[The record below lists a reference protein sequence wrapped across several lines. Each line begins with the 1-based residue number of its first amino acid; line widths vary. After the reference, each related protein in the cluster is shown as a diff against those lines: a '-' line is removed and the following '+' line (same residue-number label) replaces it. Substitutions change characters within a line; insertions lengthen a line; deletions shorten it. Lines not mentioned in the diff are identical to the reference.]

1 MLQVQPAIV
10 HKGTVNNLPAE
21 GQAMQLERMQEQ
33 EGILVNE
40 AVHDQ
45 ELVGVLV
52 IGPEGDQETQ
62 DNWHTD
68 RRMLA
73 LWPAVAIQAVEV
85 FHSAH
90 TARQDLVEEVRTNAH
105 IAGLVEDQHYWN
117 LEVEVEGEMHQ
128 TCWNAEF
135 QLVGY

>member
-1 MLQVQPAIV
+1 M
-10 HKGTVNNLPAE
+10 
-21 GQAMQLERMQEQ
+21 
-33 EGILVNE
+33 
-40 AVHDQ
+40 
-45 ELVGVLV
+45 
-52 IGPEGDQETQ
+52 IGPRVDQETQ
-62 DNWHTD
+62 NSWHTD

-73 LWPAVAIQAVEV
+73 WWPAVAILGVEV

-90 TARQDLVEEVRTNAH
+90 TARPNLVEEVQTNAH